1 MQRGTLPGEVGAPG
15 AEPCGEQRALW
26 PPLVGHGLSRGRRAA
41 GWGPPAVAAG
51 SPEGSISEHFILFNS
66 SIFISSPSNPI
77 GRGLPARTAATCLP
91 RAWQGEN
98 SLYFIFKYFDGYTRP
113 SSMPGQR
120 ADGTASPKRRLHR
133 GPPAL
138 RFGSGQNFVGRR
150 GGGGGGAAT
159 RGCDCRTALAPPRAV
174 ISPRLP
180 ACVNNSPGCQI

>member
-1 MQRGTLPGEVGAPG
+1 M
-15 AEPCGEQRALW
+15 
-26 PPLVGHGLSRGRRAA
+26 RGRR
-41 GWGPPAVAAG
+41 GERV
-51 SPEGSISEHFILFNS
+51 
-66 SIFISSPSNPI
+66 SSPSNPI

-98 SLYFIFKYFDGYTRP
+98 SLYFIFKYFDGYTHP

-120 ADGTASPKRRLHR
+120 ADGTASPERRPHR

-180 ACVNNSPGCQI
+180 ARVNNSPGCQI